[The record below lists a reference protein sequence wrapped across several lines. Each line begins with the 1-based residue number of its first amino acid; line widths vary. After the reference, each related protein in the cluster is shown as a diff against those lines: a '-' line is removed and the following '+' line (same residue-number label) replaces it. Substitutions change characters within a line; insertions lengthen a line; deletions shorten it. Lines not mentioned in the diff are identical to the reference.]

1 MIHTHVR
8 RRALCLP
15 ALLCAA
21 VLSSTPAISQTS
33 STTKTQPANKRAF
46 TGALE
51 EVVVTARKRAESIQ
65 ETPVAVTA
73 LSGDDLRAQG
83 IVNTSELAK
92 SVPSL
97 QINNSTSPQI
107 FIRGIGQRAGL
118 VRQDPSVSVY
128 LDGIFI
134 PRADGQLFDTID
146 IDSVQVLR
154 GPQGTLFGKNNTGGA
169 LVFTL
174 TKPADYRRGYVEAAL
189 GNYDSQRL
197 RAAYD
202 FPINDE
208 FFTRIAVNSNRRDG
222 FIKDFSTSN
231 NQSVDR
237 LSATFQTRWLASDE
251 LTMDTFTFIGKIDER
266 YPSYHCKLVSEDAL
280 FVNGLGI
287 LWPGDTEPAN
297 PRAYKDNC
305 LANDRDALPDLTTN
319 MGTSQ
324 RHTKKLDTVM
334 FGTTFDWALND
345 THDLK
350 AILGWRD
357 ALKTGPQTNSD
368 DAGPEEY
375 QKAVILGE
383 GDQESLT
390 VEFQLNGSIL
400 DSRLDY
406 TAGVFWQHE
415 YKSETFLTS
424 DPIIGADGVVLAGL
438 LGAQFAG
445 LPPTLIPQLIGTPLP
460 IVAAI
465 LPLDTLQE
473 FDIDGYTSAIFT
485 QATWHITENLELTI
499 GGRYTEERRESTL
512 TTQVADNAAVSAI
525 VGADPRFNTV
535 FPDLAIHTFNGL
547 WIQDPIRIANEI
559 LKSAV
564 GGDGNIGSPLLAPK
578 VDERDATFR
587 QFTPMAS
594 ASWFVPSD
602 WLDDGPLDSLLLYA
616 TWSNGFK
623 SGFLEP
629 SGQDGLV
636 VVEPEKLENREIGF
650 KIDAFERSVRLNVA
664 LYSMIFEDMQLITVK
679 TDSANTLVVTSQ
691 NAGKSMIEGGEME
704 LMWLPSP
711 QAMITFSYSN
721 NNYKFKEFL
730 DQDLTALA
738 VRGQNVTIDRSDEQ
752 FPVSPE
758 QTASLGMQYT
768 FVTSVGLITP
778 RLDFS
783 YKSEIYLG
791 FDNGSWDVR
800 HTNREGVYSEAYTL
814 VDARLTWAN
823 NDDDLTVSAYVKN
836 ATDERYDIGAV
847 ATGDSIGTFAQALG
861 DPRFYGVEVRKTF

>member
-1 MIHTHVR
+1 MNRI
-8 RRALCLP
+8 ASAGL
-15 ALLCAA
+15 AA
-21 VLSSTPAISQTS
+21 TITLVCQLVNAQQTDNSQQTASS
-33 STTKTQPANKRAF
+33 KRNF
-46 TGALE
+46 SGALE

-73 LSGDDLRAQG
+73 ISGDDLRAQG
-83 IVNTSELAK
+83 IVNTTELTK

-97 QINNSTSPQI
+97 QINDSTSTQI

-118 VRQDPSVSVY
+118 IRQDPSVSVY

-134 PRADGQLFDTID
+134 PRADGQLLDTID

-174 TKPADYRRGYVEAAL
+174 TKPSEEQQGYVEVAL
-189 GNYDSQRL
+189 GNYNDQRI

-202 FPINDE
+202 FPVNDD
-208 FFTRIAVNSNRRDG
+208 FYTRIAFNSHRRDG
-222 FIKDFSTSN
+222 FIKDLSTSN

-237 LSATFQTRWLASDE
+237 LSAIFQTRWLISDE
-251 LTMDTFTFIGKIDER
+251 LTFDTFTFLGKIDER
-266 YPSYHCKLVSEDAL
+266 YPSYHCKLVNENAL

-287 LWPGDTEPAN
+287 LWPGDTDPAN

-305 LANDRDALPDLTTN
+305 AANDRDTLPDLTTN
-319 MGTSQ
+319 MGASQ
-324 RHTKKLDTVM
+324 RQTKKLDTLM
-334 FGTTFDWALND
+334 FGATFDWALSD

-350 AILGWRD
+350 AIVGYRD

-383 GDQESLT
+383 GDQDSLT
-390 VEFQLNGSIL
+390 LELQLNGSVME
-400 DSRLDY
+400 SRVDY

-424 DPIIGADGVVLAGL
+424 DPIIGVDAVVLAGL
-438 LGAQFAG
+438 LGGQYAG
-445 LPPTLIPQLIGTPLP
+445 TPPSLLPQIIGTPLP
-460 IVAAI
+460 IVAAL
-465 LPLDTLQE
+465 LPLDTRQNFE
-473 FDIDGYTSAIFT
+473 IEGQTSAVFS
-485 QATWHITENLELTI
+485 QATWHITENLELTV
-499 GGRYTEERRESTL
+499 GGRYTEEQRESKL
-512 TTQVADNAAVSAI
+512 VTQIADNAAVSAI
-525 VGADPRFNTV
+525 VGADPRFNTLY
-535 FPDLAIHTFNGL
+535 PDLAIHTFNGAWL
-547 WIQDPIRIANEI
+547 QDPIRIANQI
-559 LKSAV
+559 LKNAV
-564 GGDGNIGSPLLAPK
+564 GHPDISSPLSAPK
-578 VDERDATFR
+578 YDKRDSTFS

-594 ASWFVPSD
+594 ASWFVPSE
-602 WLDDGPLDSLLLYA
+602 WLDDNALNSLLVYG

-636 VVEPEKLENREIGF
+636 VVDPEKLENREIGV
-650 KIDAFERSVRLNVA
+650 KIDAFERSLRLNIA

-691 NAGKSMIEGGEME
+691 NAGESVIEGGELE
-704 LMWLPSP
+704 LMWIPTAQMMVTL
-711 QAMITFSYSN
+711 SYSN
-721 NNYKFKEFL
+721 NNYKFKEFV

-738 VRGQNVTIDRSDEQ
+738 TQGRSVEIDRSDEQ

-768 FVTSVGLITP
+768 FVTPVGLITP
-778 RLDFS
+778 RIDFS

-800 HTNREGVYSEAYTL
+800 HTNPEGVYSDAYTL
-814 VDARLTWAN
+814 VDARVTWN
-823 NDDDLTVSAYVKN
+823 NNEDDLSISAYVKN

-861 DPRFYGVEVRKTF
+861 NPRFYGVELRKTF

>member
-1 MIHTHVR
+1 MNRI
-8 RRALCLP
+8 ASAGL
-15 ALLCAA
+15 AA
-21 VLSSTPAISQTS
+21 TITLVCQLVNAQQTDNSQQTASS
-33 STTKTQPANKRAF
+33 KRNF
-46 TGALE
+46 SGALE

-73 LSGDDLRAQG
+73 ISGDDLRAQG
-83 IVNTSELAK
+83 IVNTTELTK

-97 QINNSTSPQI
+97 QINDSTSTQI

-118 VRQDPSVSVY
+118 IRQDPSVSVY

-134 PRADGQLFDTID
+134 PRADGQLLDTID

-174 TKPADYRRGYVEAAL
+174 TKPSEEQQGYVEVAL
-189 GNYDSQRL
+189 GNYNDQRI

-202 FPINDE
+202 FPVNDD
-208 FFTRIAVNSNRRDG
+208 FYTRIAFNSHRRDG
-222 FIKDFSTSN
+222 FIKDLSTSN

-237 LSATFQTRWLASDE
+237 LSAIFQTRWLISDE
-251 LTMDTFTFIGKIDER
+251 LTFDTFTFLGKIDER
-266 YPSYHCKLVSEDAL
+266 YPSYHCKLVNENAL

-287 LWPGDTEPAN
+287 LWPGDTDPAN

-305 LANDRDALPDLTTN
+305 AANDRDTLPDLTTN
-319 MGTSQ
+319 MGASQ
-324 RHTKKLDTVM
+324 RQTKKLDTLM
-334 FGTTFDWALND
+334 FGATFDWALSD

-350 AILGWRD
+350 AIVGYRD

-383 GDQESLT
+383 GDQDSLT
-390 VEFQLNGSIL
+390 LELQLNGSVME
-400 DSRLDY
+400 SRVDY

-424 DPIIGADGVVLAGL
+424 DPIIGVDAAVLAGL
-438 LGAQFAG
+438 LGGQYAG
-445 LPPTLIPQLIGTPLP
+445 TPPSLLPQIIGTPLP
-460 IVAAI
+460 IVAAL
-465 LPLDTLQE
+465 LPLDTRQNFE
-473 FDIDGYTSAIFT
+473 IEGQTSAVFS
-485 QATWHITENLELTI
+485 QATWHITENLELTV
-499 GGRYTEERRESTL
+499 GGRYTEEQRESKL
-512 TTQVADNAAVSAI
+512 VTQIADNAAVSAI
-525 VGADPRFNTV
+525 VGADPRFNTLY
-535 FPDLAIHTFNGL
+535 PDLAIHTFNGAWL
-547 WIQDPIRIANEI
+547 QDPIRIANQI
-559 LKSAV
+559 LKNAV
-564 GGDGNIGSPLLAPK
+564 GHPDISSPLSAPK
-578 VDERDATFR
+578 YDKRDSTFS

-594 ASWFVPSD
+594 ASWFVPSE
-602 WLDDGPLDSLLLYA
+602 WLDDNALNSLLMYG

-636 VVEPEKLENREIGF
+636 VVDPEKLENREIGV
-650 KIDAFERSVRLNVA
+650 KIDAFERSVRLNIA

-691 NAGKSMIEGGEME
+691 NAGESVIEGGELE
-704 LMWLPSP
+704 LMWIPTAQMMVTL
-711 QAMITFSYSN
+711 SYSN
-721 NNYKFKEFL
+721 NNYKFKEFV

-738 VRGQNVTIDRSDEQ
+738 TQGRSVEIDRSDEQ

-768 FVTSVGLITP
+768 FVTPVGLITP
-778 RLDFS
+778 RIDFS

-800 HTNREGVYSEAYTL
+800 HTNPEGVYSDAYTL
-814 VDARLTWAN
+814 VDARVTWN
-823 NDDDLTVSAYVKN
+823 NNEDDLSISAYVKN

-861 DPRFYGVEVRKTF
+861 NPRFYGVELRKTF

>member
-1 MIHTHVR
+1 MNRI
-8 RRALCLP
+8 ASAGL
-15 ALLCAA
+15 AA
-21 VLSSTPAISQTS
+21 TITLVCQLVNAQQTDNSQQTASS
-33 STTKTQPANKRAF
+33 KRNF
-46 TGALE
+46 SGALE

-73 LSGDDLRAQG
+73 ISGDDLRAQG
-83 IVNTSELAK
+83 IVNTTELTK

-97 QINNSTSPQI
+97 QINDSTSTQI

-118 VRQDPSVSVY
+118 IRQDPSVSVY

-134 PRADGQLFDTID
+134 PRADGQLLDTID

-174 TKPADYRRGYVEAAL
+174 TKPSEEQQGYVEVAL
-189 GNYDSQRL
+189 GNYNDQRI

-202 FPINDE
+202 FPVNDD
-208 FFTRIAVNSNRRDG
+208 FYTRIAFNSHRRDG
-222 FIKDFSTSN
+222 FIKDLSTSN

-237 LSATFQTRWLASDE
+237 LSAIFQTRWLISDE
-251 LTMDTFTFIGKIDER
+251 LTFDTFTFLGKIDER
-266 YPSYHCKLVSEDAL
+266 YPSYHCKLVNENAL

-287 LWPGDTEPAN
+287 LWPGDTDPAN

-305 LANDRDALPDLTTN
+305 AANDRDTLPDLTTN
-319 MGTSQ
+319 MGASQ
-324 RHTKKLDTVM
+324 RQTKKLDTLM
-334 FGTTFDWALND
+334 FGATFDWALSD

-350 AILGWRD
+350 AIVGYRD

-383 GDQESLT
+383 GDQDSLT
-390 VEFQLNGSIL
+390 LELQLNGSVME
-400 DSRLDY
+400 SRVDY

-424 DPIIGADGVVLAGL
+424 DPIIGVDAVVLAGL
-438 LGAQFAG
+438 LGGQYAG
-445 LPPTLIPQLIGTPLP
+445 TPPSLLPQIIGTPLP
-460 IVAAI
+460 IVAAL
-465 LPLDTLQE
+465 LPLDTRQNFE
-473 FDIDGYTSAIFT
+473 IEGQTSAVFS
-485 QATWHITENLELTI
+485 QATWHITENLELTV
-499 GGRYTEERRESTL
+499 GGRYTEEQRESKL
-512 TTQVADNAAVSAI
+512 VTQIADNAAVSAI
-525 VGADPRFNTV
+525 VGADPRFNTLY
-535 FPDLAIHTFNGL
+535 PDLAIHTFNGAWL
-547 WIQDPIRIANEI
+547 QDPIRIANQI
-559 LKSAV
+559 LKNAV
-564 GGDGNIGSPLLAPK
+564 GNPDISSPLSAPK
-578 VDERDATFR
+578 YDKRDSTFS

-594 ASWFVPSD
+594 ASWFVPSE
-602 WLDDGPLDSLLLYA
+602 WLDDNALNSLLVYG

-636 VVEPEKLENREIGF
+636 VVDPEKLENREIGV
-650 KIDAFERSVRLNVA
+650 KIDAFERSVRLNIA

-691 NAGKSMIEGGEME
+691 NAGESVIEGGELE
-704 LMWLPSP
+704 LMWIPTAQMMVTL
-711 QAMITFSYSN
+711 SYSN
-721 NNYKFKEFL
+721 NNYKFKEFV

-738 VRGQNVTIDRSDEQ
+738 TQGRSVEIDRSDEQ

-768 FVTSVGLITP
+768 FVTPVGLITP
-778 RLDFS
+778 RIDFS

-800 HTNREGVYSEAYTL
+800 HTNPEGVYSDAYTL
-814 VDARLTWAN
+814 VDARVTWN
-823 NDDDLTVSAYVKN
+823 NNEDDLSISAYVKN

-861 DPRFYGVEVRKTF
+861 NPRFYGVELRKTF

>member
-1 MIHTHVR
+1 MNRI
-8 RRALCLP
+8 ASAGL
-15 ALLCAA
+15 AA
-21 VLSSTPAISQTS
+21 TITLVCQLVNAQQTDNSQQTASS
-33 STTKTQPANKRAF
+33 KRNF
-46 TGALE
+46 SGALE

-73 LSGDDLRAQG
+73 ISGDDLRAQG
-83 IVNTSELAK
+83 IVNTTELTK

-97 QINNSTSPQI
+97 QINDSTSTQI

-118 VRQDPSVSVY
+118 IRQDPSVSVY

-134 PRADGQLFDTID
+134 PRADGQLLDTID

-174 TKPADYRRGYVEAAL
+174 TKPSEEQQGYVEVAL
-189 GNYDSQRL
+189 GNYNDQRI

-202 FPINDE
+202 FPVNDD
-208 FFTRIAVNSNRRDG
+208 FYTRIAFNSHRRDG
-222 FIKDFSTSN
+222 FIKDLSTSN

-237 LSATFQTRWLASDE
+237 LSAIFQTRWLISDE
-251 LTMDTFTFIGKIDER
+251 LTFDTFTFLGKIDER
-266 YPSYHCKLVSEDAL
+266 YPSYHCKLVNENAL

-287 LWPGDTEPAN
+287 LWPGDTDPAN

-305 LANDRDALPDLTTN
+305 AANDRDTLPDLTTN
-319 MGTSQ
+319 MGASQ
-324 RHTKKLDTVM
+324 RQTKKLDTLM
-334 FGTTFDWALND
+334 FGATFDWALSD

-350 AILGWRD
+350 AIVGYRD

-383 GDQESLT
+383 GDQDSLT
-390 VEFQLNGSIL
+390 LELQLNGSVME
-400 DSRLDY
+400 SRVDY

-424 DPIIGADGVVLAGL
+424 DPIIGVDAVVLAGL
-438 LGAQFAG
+438 LGGQYAG
-445 LPPTLIPQLIGTPLP
+445 TPPSLLPQIIGTPLP
-460 IVAAI
+460 IVAAL
-465 LPLDTLQE
+465 LPLDTRQNFE
-473 FDIDGYTSAIFT
+473 IEGQTSAVFS
-485 QATWHITENLELTI
+485 QATWHITENLELTV
-499 GGRYTEERRESTL
+499 GGRYTEEQRESKL
-512 TTQVADNAAVSAI
+512 VTQIADNAAVSAI
-525 VGADPRFNTV
+525 VGADPRFNTLY
-535 FPDLAIHTFNGL
+535 PDLAIHTFNGAWL
-547 WIQDPIRIANEI
+547 QDPIRIANQI
-559 LKSAV
+559 LKNAV
-564 GGDGNIGSPLLAPK
+564 GNPDISSPLSAPK
-578 VDERDATFR
+578 YDKRDSTFS

-594 ASWFVPSD
+594 ASWFVPSE
-602 WLDDGPLDSLLLYA
+602 WLDDNALNSLLVYG

-636 VVEPEKLENREIGF
+636 VVDPEKLENREIGV
-650 KIDAFERSVRLNVA
+650 KIDAFERSLRLNIA

-691 NAGKSMIEGGEME
+691 NAGESVIEGGELE
-704 LMWLPSP
+704 LMWIPTAQMMVTL
-711 QAMITFSYSN
+711 SYSN
-721 NNYKFKEFL
+721 NNYKFKEFV

-738 VRGQNVTIDRSDEQ
+738 TQGRSVEIDRSDEQ

-768 FVTSVGLITP
+768 FVTPVGLITP
-778 RLDFS
+778 RIDFS

-800 HTNREGVYSEAYTL
+800 HTNPEGVYSDAYTL
-814 VDARLTWAN
+814 VDARVTWN
-823 NDDDLTVSAYVKN
+823 NNEDDLSISAYVKN

-861 DPRFYGVEVRKTF
+861 NPRFYGVELRKTF

>member
-1 MIHTHVR
+1 MNRI
-8 RRALCLP
+8 ASAGL
-15 ALLCAA
+15 AA
-21 VLSSTPAISQTS
+21 TITLVCQLVNAQQTDTSQQTASS
-33 STTKTQPANKRAF
+33 KRNF
-46 TGALE
+46 SGALE

-73 LSGDDLRAQG
+73 ISGDDLRAQG
-83 IVNTSELAK
+83 IVNTTELTK

-97 QINNSTSPQI
+97 QINDSTSTQI

-118 VRQDPSVSVY
+118 IRQDPSVSVY

-134 PRADGQLFDTID
+134 PRADGQLLDTID

-174 TKPADYRRGYVEAAL
+174 TKPSEEQQGYVEVAL
-189 GNYDSQRL
+189 GNYNDQRI

-202 FPINDE
+202 FPVNDD
-208 FFTRIAVNSNRRDG
+208 FYTRIAFNSHRRDG
-222 FIKDFSTSN
+222 FIKDLSTSN

-237 LSATFQTRWLASDE
+237 LSAIFQTRWLISDE
-251 LTMDTFTFIGKIDER
+251 LTFDTFTFLGKIDER
-266 YPSYHCKLVSEDAL
+266 YPSYHCKLVNENAL

-287 LWPGDTEPAN
+287 LWPGDTDPAN

-305 LANDRDALPDLTTN
+305 AANDRDTLPDLTTN
-319 MGTSQ
+319 MGASQ
-324 RHTKKLDTVM
+324 RQTKKLDTLM
-334 FGTTFDWALND
+334 FGATFDWALSD

-350 AILGWRD
+350 AIVGYRD

-383 GDQESLT
+383 GDQDSLT
-390 VEFQLNGSIL
+390 LELQLNGSVME
-400 DSRLDY
+400 SRVDY

-424 DPIIGADGVVLAGL
+424 DPIIGVDAVVLAGL
-438 LGAQFAG
+438 LGGQYAG
-445 LPPTLIPQLIGTPLP
+445 TPPSLLPQIIGTPLP
-460 IVAAI
+460 IVAAL
-465 LPLDTLQE
+465 LPLDTRQNFE
-473 FDIDGYTSAIFT
+473 IEGQTSAVFS
-485 QATWHITENLELTI
+485 QATWHITENLELTV
-499 GGRYTEERRESTL
+499 GGRYTEEQRESKL
-512 TTQVADNAAVSAI
+512 VTQIADNAAVSAI
-525 VGADPRFNTV
+525 VGADPRFNTLY
-535 FPDLAIHTFNGL
+535 PDLAIHTFNGAWL
-547 WIQDPIRIANEI
+547 QDPIRIANQI
-559 LKSAV
+559 LKNAV
-564 GGDGNIGSPLLAPK
+564 GNPDISSPLSAPK
-578 VDERDATFR
+578 YDKRDSTFS

-594 ASWFVPSD
+594 ASWFVPSE
-602 WLDDGPLDSLLLYA
+602 WLDDNALNSLLVYG

-636 VVEPEKLENREIGF
+636 VVDPEKLENREIGV
-650 KIDAFERSVRLNVA
+650 KIDAFERSLRLNIA

-691 NAGKSMIEGGEME
+691 NAGESVIEGGELE
-704 LMWLPSP
+704 LMWIPTAQMMVTL
-711 QAMITFSYSN
+711 SYSN
-721 NNYKFKEFL
+721 NNYKFKEFV

-738 VRGQNVTIDRSDEQ
+738 TQGRSVEIDRSDEQ

-768 FVTSVGLITP
+768 FVTPVGLITP
-778 RLDFS
+778 RIDFS

-800 HTNREGVYSEAYTL
+800 HTNPEGVYSDAYTL
-814 VDARLTWAN
+814 VDARVTWN
-823 NDDDLTVSAYVKN
+823 NNEDDLSISAYVKN

-861 DPRFYGVEVRKTF
+861 NPRFYGVELRKTF

>member
-1 MIHTHVR
+1 MNRI
-8 RRALCLP
+8 ASAGL
-15 ALLCAA
+15 AA
-21 VLSSTPAISQTS
+21 TITLVCQLVNAQQTDNSQQTASS
-33 STTKTQPANKRAF
+33 KRNF
-46 TGALE
+46 SGALE

-73 LSGDDLRAQG
+73 ISGDDLRAQG
-83 IVNTSELAK
+83 IVNTTELTK

-97 QINNSTSPQI
+97 QINDSTSTQI

-118 VRQDPSVSVY
+118 IRQDPSVSVY

-134 PRADGQLFDTID
+134 PRADGQLLDTID

-174 TKPADYRRGYVEAAL
+174 TKPSEEQQGYVEVAL
-189 GNYDSQRL
+189 GNYNDQRI

-202 FPINDE
+202 FPVNDD
-208 FFTRIAVNSNRRDG
+208 FYTRIAFNSHRRDG
-222 FIKDFSTSN
+222 FIKDLSTSN

-237 LSATFQTRWLASDE
+237 LSAIFQTRWLISDE
-251 LTMDTFTFIGKIDER
+251 LTFDTFTFLGKIDER
-266 YPSYHCKLVSEDAL
+266 YPSYHCKLVNENAL

-287 LWPGDTEPAN
+287 LWPGDTDPAN

-305 LANDRDALPDLTTN
+305 AANDRDTLPDLTTN
-319 MGTSQ
+319 MGASQ
-324 RHTKKLDTVM
+324 RQTKKLDTLM
-334 FGTTFDWALND
+334 FGATFDWALSD

-350 AILGWRD
+350 AIVGYRD

-383 GDQESLT
+383 GDQDSLT
-390 VEFQLNGSIL
+390 LELQLNGSVME
-400 DSRLDY
+400 SRVDY

-424 DPIIGADGVVLAGL
+424 DPIIGVDAVVLAGL
-438 LGAQFAG
+438 LGGQYAG
-445 LPPTLIPQLIGTPLP
+445 TPPSLLPQIIGTPLP
-460 IVAAI
+460 IVAAL
-465 LPLDTLQE
+465 LPLDTRQNFE
-473 FDIDGYTSAIFT
+473 IEGQTSAVFS
-485 QATWHITENLELTI
+485 QATWHITENLELTV
-499 GGRYTEERRESTL
+499 GGRYTEEQRESKL
-512 TTQVADNAAVSAI
+512 VTQIADNAAVSAI
-525 VGADPRFNTV
+525 VGADPRFNTLY
-535 FPDLAIHTFNGL
+535 PDLAIHTFNGAWL
-547 WIQDPIRIANEI
+547 QDPIRIANQI
-559 LKSAV
+559 LKNAV
-564 GGDGNIGSPLLAPK
+564 GHPDISSPLSAPK
-578 VDERDATFR
+578 YDKRDSTFS

-594 ASWFVPSD
+594 ASWFVPSE
-602 WLDDGPLDSLLLYA
+602 WLDDNALNSLLMYG

-636 VVEPEKLENREIGF
+636 VVDPEKLENREIGV
-650 KIDAFERSVRLNVA
+650 KIDAFERSVRLNIA

-691 NAGKSMIEGGEME
+691 NAGESVIEGGELE
-704 LMWLPSP
+704 LMWIPTAQMMVTL
-711 QAMITFSYSN
+711 SYSN
-721 NNYKFKEFL
+721 NNYKFKEFV

-738 VRGQNVTIDRSDEQ
+738 TQGRSVEIDRSDEQ

-768 FVTSVGLITP
+768 FVTPVGLITP
-778 RLDFS
+778 RIDFS

-800 HTNREGVYSEAYTL
+800 HTNPEGVYSDAYTL
-814 VDARLTWAN
+814 VDARVTWN
-823 NDDDLTVSAYVKN
+823 NNEDDLSISAYVKN

-861 DPRFYGVEVRKTF
+861 NPRFYGVELRKTF

>member
-1 MIHTHVR
+1 MNRI
-8 RRALCLP
+8 ASAGL
-15 ALLCAA
+15 AA
-21 VLSSTPAISQTS
+21 TITLVCQLVNAQQTDNSQQTASS
-33 STTKTQPANKRAF
+33 KRNF
-46 TGALE
+46 SGALE

-73 LSGDDLRAQG
+73 ISGDDLRAQG
-83 IVNTSELAK
+83 IVNTTELTK

-97 QINNSTSPQI
+97 QINDSTSTQI

-118 VRQDPSVSVY
+118 IRQDPSVSVY

-134 PRADGQLFDTID
+134 PRADGQLLDTID

-174 TKPADYRRGYVEAAL
+174 TKPSEEQQGYVEVAL
-189 GNYDSQRL
+189 GNYNDQRI

-202 FPINDE
+202 FPVNDD
-208 FFTRIAVNSNRRDG
+208 FYTRIAFNSHRRDG
-222 FIKDFSTSN
+222 FIKDLSTSN

-237 LSATFQTRWLASDE
+237 LSAIFQTRWLISDE
-251 LTMDTFTFIGKIDER
+251 LTFDTFTFLGKIDER
-266 YPSYHCKLVSEDAL
+266 YPSYHCKLVNENAL

-287 LWPGDTEPAN
+287 LWPGDTDPAN

-305 LANDRDALPDLTTN
+305 AANDRDTLPDLTTN
-319 MGTSQ
+319 MGASQ
-324 RHTKKLDTVM
+324 RQTKKLDTLM
-334 FGTTFDWALND
+334 FGATFDWALSD

-350 AILGWRD
+350 AIVGYRD

-383 GDQESLT
+383 GDQDSLT
-390 VEFQLNGSIL
+390 LELQLNGSVME
-400 DSRLDY
+400 SRVDY

-424 DPIIGADGVVLAGL
+424 DPIIGVDAVVLAGL
-438 LGAQFAG
+438 LGGQYAG
-445 LPPTLIPQLIGTPLP
+445 TPPSLLPQIIGTPLP
-460 IVAAI
+460 IVAAL
-465 LPLDTLQE
+465 LPLDTRQNFE
-473 FDIDGYTSAIFT
+473 IEGQTSAVFS
-485 QATWHITENLELTI
+485 QATWHITENLELTV
-499 GGRYTEERRESTL
+499 GGRYTEEQRESKL
-512 TTQVADNAAVSAI
+512 VTQIADNAAVSAI
-525 VGADPRFNTV
+525 VGADPRFNTLY
-535 FPDLAIHTFNGL
+535 PDLAIHTFNGAWL
-547 WIQDPIRIANEI
+547 QDPIRIANQI
-559 LKSAV
+559 LKNAV
-564 GGDGNIGSPLLAPK
+564 GHPDISSPLSAPK
-578 VDERDATFR
+578 YDKRDSTFS

-594 ASWFVPSD
+594 ASWFVPSE
-602 WLDDGPLDSLLLYA
+602 WLDDNALNSLLVYG

-636 VVEPEKLENREIGF
+636 VVDPEKLENREIGV
-650 KIDAFERSVRLNVA
+650 KIDAFERSLRLNIA

-691 NAGKSMIEGGEME
+691 NAGESVIEGGELE
-704 LMWLPSP
+704 LMWIPTAQMMVTL
-711 QAMITFSYSN
+711 SYSN
-721 NNYKFKEFL
+721 NNYKFKEFV

-738 VRGQNVTIDRSDEQ
+738 TQGRSVEIDRSDEQ

-768 FVTSVGLITP
+768 FVTPVGLITP
-778 RLDFS
+778 RIDFS

-800 HTNREGVYSEAYTL
+800 HTNPEGVYSDAYTL
-814 VDARLTWAN
+814 FDARVTWN
-823 NDDDLTVSAYVKN
+823 NNEDDLSISAYVKN

-861 DPRFYGVEVRKTF
+861 NPRFYGVELRKTF

>member
-1 MIHTHVR
+1 
-8 RRALCLP
+8 
-15 ALLCAA
+15 
-21 VLSSTPAISQTS
+21 
-33 STTKTQPANKRAF
+33 
-46 TGALE
+46 
-51 EVVVTARKRAESIQ
+51 VVVTARKRAESIQ

-73 LSGDDLRAQG
+73 ISGDDLRAQG
-83 IVNTSELAK
+83 IVNTTELTK

-97 QINNSTSPQI
+97 QINDSTSTQI

-118 VRQDPSVSVY
+118 IRQDPSVSVY

-134 PRADGQLFDTID
+134 PRADGQLLDTID

-174 TKPADYRRGYVEAAL
+174 TKPSEEQQGYVEVAL
-189 GNYDSQRL
+189 GNYNDQRI

-202 FPINDE
+202 FPVNDD
-208 FFTRIAVNSNRRDG
+208 FYTRIAFNSHRRDG
-222 FIKDFSTSN
+222 FIKDLSTSN

-237 LSATFQTRWLASDE
+237 LSAIFQTRWLISDE
-251 LTMDTFTFIGKIDER
+251 LTFDTFTFLGKIDER
-266 YPSYHCKLVSEDAL
+266 YPSYHCKLVNENAL

-287 LWPGDTEPAN
+287 LWPGDTDPAN

-305 LANDRDALPDLTTN
+305 AANDRDTLPDLTTN
-319 MGTSQ
+319 MGASQ
-324 RHTKKLDTVM
+324 RQTKKLDTLM
-334 FGTTFDWALND
+334 FGATFDWALSD

-350 AILGWRD
+350 AIVGYRD

-383 GDQESLT
+383 GDQDSLT
-390 VEFQLNGSIL
+390 LELQLNGSVME
-400 DSRLDY
+400 SRVDY

-424 DPIIGADGVVLAGL
+424 DPIIGVDAAVLAGL
-438 LGAQFAG
+438 LGGQYAG
-445 LPPTLIPQLIGTPLP
+445 TPPSLLPQIIGTPLP
-460 IVAAI
+460 IVAAL
-465 LPLDTLQE
+465 LPLDTRQNFE
-473 FDIDGYTSAIFT
+473 IEGQTSAVFS
-485 QATWHITENLELTI
+485 QATWHITENLELTV
-499 GGRYTEERRESTL
+499 GGRYTEEQRESKL
-512 TTQVADNAAVSAI
+512 VTQIADNAAVSAI
-525 VGADPRFNTV
+525 VGADPRFNTLY
-535 FPDLAIHTFNGL
+535 PDLAIHTFNGAWL
-547 WIQDPIRIANEI
+547 QDPIRIANQI
-559 LKSAV
+559 LKNAV
-564 GGDGNIGSPLLAPK
+564 GHPDISSPLSAPK
-578 VDERDATFR
+578 YDKRDSTFS

-594 ASWFVPSD
+594 ASWFVPSE
-602 WLDDGPLDSLLLYA
+602 WLDDNALNSLLMYG

-636 VVEPEKLENREIGF
+636 VVDPEKLENREIGV
-650 KIDAFERSVRLNVA
+650 KIDAFERSVRLNIA

-691 NAGKSMIEGGEME
+691 NAGESVIEGGELE
-704 LMWLPSP
+704 LMWIPTAQMMVTL
-711 QAMITFSYSN
+711 SYSN
-721 NNYKFKEFL
+721 NNYKFKEFV

-738 VRGQNVTIDRSDEQ
+738 TQGRSVEIDRSDEQ

-768 FVTSVGLITP
+768 FVTPVGLITP
-778 RLDFS
+778 RIDFS

-800 HTNREGVYSEAYTL
+800 HTNPEGVYSDAYTL
-814 VDARLTWAN
+814 VDARVTWN
-823 NDDDLTVSAYVKN
+823 NNEDDLSISAYVKN

-861 DPRFYGVEVRKTF
+861 NPRFYGVELRKTF

>member
-1 MIHTHVR
+1 MNRI
-8 RRALCLP
+8 ASAGL
-15 ALLCAA
+15 AA
-21 VLSSTPAISQTS
+21 TITLVCQLVNAQQTDNSQQTASS
-33 STTKTQPANKRAF
+33 KRNF
-46 TGALE
+46 SGALE

-73 LSGDDLRAQG
+73 ISGDDLRAQG
-83 IVNTSELAK
+83 IVNTTELTK

-97 QINNSTSPQI
+97 QINDSTSTQI

-118 VRQDPSVSVY
+118 IRQDPSVSVY

-134 PRADGQLFDTID
+134 PRADGQLLDTID

-174 TKPADYRRGYVEAAL
+174 TKPSEEQQGYVEVAL
-189 GNYDSQRL
+189 GNYNDQRI

-202 FPINDE
+202 FPVNDD
-208 FFTRIAVNSNRRDG
+208 FYTRIAFNSHRRDG
-222 FIKDFSTSN
+222 FIKDLSTSN

-237 LSATFQTRWLASDE
+237 LSAIFQTRWLISDE
-251 LTMDTFTFIGKIDER
+251 LTFDTFTFLGKIDER
-266 YPSYHCKLVSEDAL
+266 YPSYHCKLVNENAL

-287 LWPGDTEPAN
+287 LWPGDTDPAN

-305 LANDRDALPDLTTN
+305 AANDRDTLPDLTTN
-319 MGTSQ
+319 MGASQ
-324 RHTKKLDTVM
+324 RQTKKLDTLM
-334 FGTTFDWALND
+334 FGATFDWALSD

-350 AILGWRD
+350 AIVGYRD

-383 GDQESLT
+383 GDQDSLT
-390 VEFQLNGSIL
+390 LELQLNGSVME
-400 DSRLDY
+400 SRVDY

-424 DPIIGADGVVLAGL
+424 DPIIGVDAVVLAGL
-438 LGAQFAG
+438 LGGQYAG
-445 LPPTLIPQLIGTPLP
+445 TPPSLLPQIIGTPLP
-460 IVAAI
+460 IVAAL
-465 LPLDTLQE
+465 LPLDTRQNFE
-473 FDIDGYTSAIFT
+473 IEGQTSAVFS
-485 QATWHITENLELTI
+485 QATWHITENLELTV
-499 GGRYTEERRESTL
+499 GGRYTEEQRESKL
-512 TTQVADNAAVSAI
+512 VTQIADNAAVSAI
-525 VGADPRFNTV
+525 VGADPRFNTLY
-535 FPDLAIHTFNGL
+535 PDLAIHTFNGAWL
-547 WIQDPIRIANEI
+547 QDPIRIANQI
-559 LKSAV
+559 LKNAV
-564 GGDGNIGSPLLAPK
+564 GHPDISSPLSAPK
-578 VDERDATFR
+578 YDKRDSTFS

-594 ASWFVPSD
+594 ASWFVPSE
-602 WLDDGPLDSLLLYA
+602 WLDDNALNSLLVYG

-636 VVEPEKLENREIGF
+636 VVDPEKLENREIGV
-650 KIDAFERSVRLNVA
+650 KIDAFERSVRLNIA

-691 NAGKSMIEGGEME
+691 NAGESVIEGGELE
-704 LMWLPSP
+704 LMWIPTAQMMVTL
-711 QAMITFSYSN
+711 SYSN
-721 NNYKFKEFL
+721 NNYKFKEFV

-738 VRGQNVTIDRSDEQ
+738 TQGRSVEIDRSDEQ

-768 FVTSVGLITP
+768 FVTPVGLITP
-778 RLDFS
+778 RIDFS

-800 HTNREGVYSEAYTL
+800 HTNPEGVYSDAYTL
-814 VDARLTWAN
+814 VDARVTWN
-823 NDDDLTVSAYVKN
+823 NNEDDLSISAYVKN

-861 DPRFYGVEVRKTF
+861 NPRFYGVELRKTF

>member
-1 MIHTHVR
+1 MNRI
-8 RRALCLP
+8 ASAGL
-15 ALLCAA
+15 AA
-21 VLSSTPAISQTS
+21 TITLVCQLVNAQQTDTSQQTASS
-33 STTKTQPANKRAF
+33 KRNF
-46 TGALE
+46 SGALE

-73 LSGDDLRAQG
+73 ISGDDLRAQG
-83 IVNTSELAK
+83 IVNTTELTK

-97 QINNSTSPQI
+97 QINDSTSTQI

-118 VRQDPSVSVY
+118 IRQDPSVSVY

-134 PRADGQLFDTID
+134 PRADGQLLDTID

-174 TKPADYRRGYVEAAL
+174 TKPSEEQQGYVEVAL
-189 GNYDSQRL
+189 GNYNDQRI

-202 FPINDE
+202 FPVNDD
-208 FFTRIAVNSNRRDG
+208 FYTRIAFNSHRRDG
-222 FIKDFSTSN
+222 FIKDLSTSN

-237 LSATFQTRWLASDE
+237 LSAIFQTRWLISDE
-251 LTMDTFTFIGKIDER
+251 LTFDTFTFLGKIDER
-266 YPSYHCKLVSEDAL
+266 YPSYHCKLVNENAL

-287 LWPGDTEPAN
+287 LWPGDTDPAN

-305 LANDRDALPDLTTN
+305 AANDRDTLPDLTTN
-319 MGTSQ
+319 MGASQ
-324 RHTKKLDTVM
+324 RQTKKLDTLM
-334 FGTTFDWALND
+334 FGATFDWALSD

-350 AILGWRD
+350 AIVGYRD

-383 GDQESLT
+383 GDQDSLT
-390 VEFQLNGSIL
+390 LELQLNGSVME
-400 DSRLDY
+400 SRVDY

-424 DPIIGADGVVLAGL
+424 DPIIGVDAAVLAGL
-438 LGAQFAG
+438 LGGQYAG
-445 LPPTLIPQLIGTPLP
+445 TPPSLLPQIIGTPLP
-460 IVAAI
+460 IVAAL
-465 LPLDTLQE
+465 LPLDTRQNFE
-473 FDIDGYTSAIFT
+473 IEGQTSAVFS
-485 QATWHITENLELTI
+485 QATWHITENLELTV
-499 GGRYTEERRESTL
+499 GGRYTEEQRESKL
-512 TTQVADNAAVSAI
+512 VTQIADNAAVSAI
-525 VGADPRFNTV
+525 VGADPRFNTLY
-535 FPDLAIHTFNGL
+535 PDLAIHTFNGAWL
-547 WIQDPIRIANEI
+547 QDPIRIANQI
-559 LKSAV
+559 LKNAV
-564 GGDGNIGSPLLAPK
+564 GHPDISSPLSAPK
-578 VDERDATFR
+578 YDKRDSTFS

-594 ASWFVPSD
+594 ASWFVPSE
-602 WLDDGPLDSLLLYA
+602 WLDDNALNSLLVYG

-636 VVEPEKLENREIGF
+636 VVDPEKLENREIGV
-650 KIDAFERSVRLNVA
+650 KIDAFERSVRLNIA

-691 NAGKSMIEGGEME
+691 NAGESVIEGGELE
-704 LMWLPSP
+704 LMWIPTAQMMVTL
-711 QAMITFSYSN
+711 SYSN
-721 NNYKFKEFL
+721 NNYKFKEFV

-738 VRGQNVTIDRSDEQ
+738 TQGRSVEIDRSDEQ

-768 FVTSVGLITP
+768 FVTPVGLITP
-778 RLDFS
+778 RIDFS

-800 HTNREGVYSEAYTL
+800 HTNPEGVYSDAYTL
-814 VDARLTWAN
+814 VDARVTWN
-823 NDDDLTVSAYVKN
+823 NNEDDLSISAYVKN

-861 DPRFYGVEVRKTF
+861 NPRFYGVELRKTF

>member
-1 MIHTHVR
+1 MNRI
-8 RRALCLP
+8 ASAGL
-15 ALLCAA
+15 AA
-21 VLSSTPAISQTS
+21 TITLVCQLVNAQQTDNSQQTASS
-33 STTKTQPANKRAF
+33 KRNF
-46 TGALE
+46 SGALE

-73 LSGDDLRAQG
+73 ISGDDLRAQG
-83 IVNTSELAK
+83 IVNTTELTK

-97 QINNSTSPQI
+97 QINDSTSTQI

-118 VRQDPSVSVY
+118 IRQDPSVSVY

-134 PRADGQLFDTID
+134 PRADGQLLDTID

-174 TKPADYRRGYVEAAL
+174 TKPSEEQQGYVEVAL
-189 GNYDSQRL
+189 GNYNDQRI

-202 FPINDE
+202 FPVNDD
-208 FFTRIAVNSNRRDG
+208 FYTRIAFNSHRRDG
-222 FIKDFSTSN
+222 FIKDLSTSN

-237 LSATFQTRWLASDE
+237 LSAIFQTRWLISDE
-251 LTMDTFTFIGKIDER
+251 LTFDTFTFLGKIDER
-266 YPSYHCKLVSEDAL
+266 YPSYHCKLVNENAL

-287 LWPGDTEPAN
+287 LWPGDTDPAN

-305 LANDRDALPDLTTN
+305 AANDRDTLPDLTTN
-319 MGTSQ
+319 MGASQ
-324 RHTKKLDTVM
+324 RQTKKLDTLM
-334 FGTTFDWALND
+334 FGATFDWALSD

-350 AILGWRD
+350 AIVGYRD

-383 GDQESLT
+383 GDQDSLT
-390 VEFQLNGSIL
+390 LELQLNGSVME
-400 DSRLDY
+400 SRVDY

-424 DPIIGADGVVLAGL
+424 DPIIGVDAVVLAGL
-438 LGAQFAG
+438 LGGQYAG
-445 LPPTLIPQLIGTPLP
+445 TPPSLLPQIIGTPLP
-460 IVAAI
+460 IVAAL
-465 LPLDTLQE
+465 LPLDTRQNFE
-473 FDIDGYTSAIFT
+473 IEGQTSAVFS
-485 QATWHITENLELTI
+485 QATWHITENLELTV
-499 GGRYTEERRESTL
+499 GGRYTEEQRESKL
-512 TTQVADNAAVSAI
+512 VTQIADNAAVSAI
-525 VGADPRFNTV
+525 VGADPRFNTLY
-535 FPDLAIHTFNGL
+535 PDLAIHTFNGAWL
-547 WIQDPIRIANEI
+547 QDPIRIANQI
-559 LKSAV
+559 LKNAV
-564 GGDGNIGSPLLAPK
+564 GHPDISSPLSAPK
-578 VDERDATFR
+578 YDKRDSTFS

-594 ASWFVPSD
+594 ASWFVPSE
-602 WLDDGPLDSLLLYA
+602 WLDDNALNSLLMYG

-636 VVEPEKLENREIGF
+636 VVDPEKLENREIGV
-650 KIDAFERSVRLNVA
+650 KIDAFERSLRLNIA

-691 NAGKSMIEGGEME
+691 NAGESVIEGGELE
-704 LMWLPSP
+704 LMWIPTAQMMVTL
-711 QAMITFSYSN
+711 SYSN
-721 NNYKFKEFL
+721 NNYKFKEFV

-738 VRGQNVTIDRSDEQ
+738 TQGRSVEIDRSDEQ

-768 FVTSVGLITP
+768 FVTPVGLITP
-778 RLDFS
+778 RIDFS

-800 HTNREGVYSEAYTL
+800 HTNPEGVYSDAYTL
-814 VDARLTWAN
+814 VDARVTWN
-823 NDDDLTVSAYVKN
+823 NNEDDLSISAYVKN

-861 DPRFYGVEVRKTF
+861 NPRFYGVELRKTF

>member
-1 MIHTHVR
+1 MNRI
-8 RRALCLP
+8 ASAGL
-15 ALLCAA
+15 AA
-21 VLSSTPAISQTS
+21 TITLVCQLVNAQQTDNSQQTASS
-33 STTKTQPANKRAF
+33 KRNF
-46 TGALE
+46 SGALE

-73 LSGDDLRAQG
+73 ISGDDLRAQG
-83 IVNTSELAK
+83 IVNTTELTK

-97 QINNSTSPQI
+97 QINDSTSTQI

-118 VRQDPSVSVY
+118 IRQDPSVSVY

-134 PRADGQLFDTID
+134 PRADGQLLDTID

-174 TKPADYRRGYVEAAL
+174 TKPSEEQQGYVEVAL
-189 GNYDSQRL
+189 GNYNDQRI

-202 FPINDE
+202 FPVNDD
-208 FFTRIAVNSNRRDG
+208 FYTRIAFNSHRRDG
-222 FIKDFSTSN
+222 FIKDLSTSN

-237 LSATFQTRWLASDE
+237 LSAIFQTRWLISDE
-251 LTMDTFTFIGKIDER
+251 LTFDTFTFLGKIDER
-266 YPSYHCKLVSEDAL
+266 YPSYHCKLVNENAL

-287 LWPGDTEPAN
+287 LWPGDTDPAN

-305 LANDRDALPDLTTN
+305 AANDRDTLPDLTTN
-319 MGTSQ
+319 MGASQ
-324 RHTKKLDTVM
+324 RQTKKLDTLM
-334 FGTTFDWALND
+334 FGATFDWALSD

-350 AILGWRD
+350 AIVGYRD

-383 GDQESLT
+383 GDQDSLT
-390 VEFQLNGSIL
+390 LELQLNGSVME
-400 DSRLDY
+400 SRVDY

-424 DPIIGADGVVLAGL
+424 DPIIGVDAAVLAGL
-438 LGAQFAG
+438 LGGQYAG
-445 LPPTLIPQLIGTPLP
+445 TPPSLLPQIIGTPLP
-460 IVAAI
+460 IVAAL
-465 LPLDTLQE
+465 LPLDTRQNFE
-473 FDIDGYTSAIFT
+473 IEGQTSAVFS
-485 QATWHITENLELTI
+485 QATWHITENLELTV
-499 GGRYTEERRESTL
+499 GGRYTEEQRESKL
-512 TTQVADNAAVSAI
+512 VTQIADNAAVSAI
-525 VGADPRFNTV
+525 VGADPRFNTLY
-535 FPDLAIHTFNGL
+535 PDLAIHTFNGAWL
-547 WIQDPIRIANEI
+547 QDPIRIANQI
-559 LKSAV
+559 LKNAV
-564 GGDGNIGSPLLAPK
+564 GHPDISSPLSAPK
-578 VDERDATFR
+578 YDKRDSTFS

-594 ASWFVPSD
+594 ASWFVPSE
-602 WLDDGPLDSLLLYA
+602 WLDDNALNSLLVYG

-636 VVEPEKLENREIGF
+636 VVDPEKLENREIGV
-650 KIDAFERSVRLNVA
+650 KIDAFERSVRLNIA

-691 NAGKSMIEGGEME
+691 NAGESVIEGGELE
-704 LMWLPSP
+704 LMWIPTAQMMVTL
-711 QAMITFSYSN
+711 SYSN
-721 NNYKFKEFL
+721 NNYKFKEFV

-738 VRGQNVTIDRSDEQ
+738 TQGRSVEIDRSDEQ

-768 FVTSVGLITP
+768 FVTPVGLITP
-778 RLDFS
+778 RIDFS

-800 HTNREGVYSEAYTL
+800 HTNPEGVYSDAYTL
-814 VDARLTWAN
+814 VDARVTWN
-823 NDDDLTVSAYVKN
+823 NNEDDLSISAYVKN

-861 DPRFYGVEVRKTF
+861 NPRFYGVELRKTF